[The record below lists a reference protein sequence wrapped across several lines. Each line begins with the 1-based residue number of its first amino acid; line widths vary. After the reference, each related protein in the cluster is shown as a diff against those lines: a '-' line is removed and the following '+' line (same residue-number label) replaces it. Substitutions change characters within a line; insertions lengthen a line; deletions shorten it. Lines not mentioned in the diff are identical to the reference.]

1 MRLSAYGAV
10 NILLAALWV
19 VFIPSYWMLVHCPT
33 CPDFLKAA
41 GELVELLWHPS
52 THRLKLKYGAGGNV
66 RYAPDTGKGV
76 LRPACVP
83 CPVELYNDQIVGF
96 SGNNQTSGVSSAEYK
111 VLPDE
116 LKLCV
121 RVEGLNLPGGRV
133 TSVGG
138 GASMDARTYLHFQLF
153 GPNYEKVLAK
163 IYANAYTDPNTG
175 KPQRRT
181 LEFTT
186 MRKHIQQYE
195 RDIGPIHN
203 TSLFKKRSPWPF
215 VNTTV
220 TATATEHPTYKTP
233 MDTPDTVSYGFYL
246 LNGRP
251 FVPPK
256 LWDYRL
262 YDPVRGDSYAGDGGK
277 YSITSNMGKKP
288 PGANYSLSDKM
299 MQQSSG
305 GSKHPIVLASAEKE
319 TEWWYSGL
327 CPSDKCG
334 SDWYTKTSLQYW
346 GDEHYRDYIQRFF
359 AGGSTISCVW
369 VPQ

>member
-83 CPVELYNDQIVGF
+83 CPAELYNDQIVGF
-96 SGNNQTSGVSSAEYK
+96 SGNKQTSGVSRTKYEVA
-111 VLPDE
+111 PDE

-121 RVEGLNLPGGRV
+121 RVDGLNLPGDRI

-138 GASMDARTYLHFQLF
+138 GSSMDVRSYLHFQLF

-163 IYANAYTDPNTG
+163 IYSNAYTDPTTG
-175 KPQRRT
+175 KSSRRA
-181 LEFTT
+181 LEFSS
-186 MRKHIQQYE
+186 MRNHIKQYE
-195 RDIGPIHN
+195 RDVGPIHN

-215 VNTTV
+215 VNMPVKTGEDFKSIATT
-220 TATATEHPTYKTP
+220 T
-233 MDTPDTVSYGFYL
+233 SYGFYM

-251 FVPPK
+251 FIPPK
-256 LWDYRL
+256 LWDHRII
-262 YDPVRGDSYAGDGGK
+262 DPARGDVV
-277 YSITSNMGKKP
+277 YSTGHTILSNMGDHP
-288 PGANYSLSDKM
+288 PGANYTPSFQMID
-299 MQQSSG
+299 QAGRNPPTFYSG
-305 GSKHPIVLASAEKE
+305 QHFGPNPPVE
-319 TEWWYSGL
+319 TEWWYGNL
-327 CPSDKCG
+327 CPNDKC
-334 SDWYTKTSLQYW
+334 SEDWWMKTSLQYW
-346 GDEHYRDYIQRFF
+346 GDEHYRDYVQRFF